1 MGSGVRTSPGP
12 PISSGNYSH
21 GVSAHGR
28 FFSIGNHNVF
38 RLCCWPPL
46 RVPPTTV
53 RSFRCACHPEAA
65 DMNLAG
71 QEATA
76 ESPLSET
83 LRWHTIRP

>member
-1 MGSGVRTSPGP
+1 
-12 PISSGNYSH
+12 
-21 GVSAHGR
+21 
-28 FFSIGNHNVF
+28 VF